1 LRQQR
6 NVVTLSWGGGGC
18 KLVDSKS
25 LNGSMVFTASFSCSP
40 YHYAHVQD
48 LTSQV
53 SAETDPV
60 SLLPKVVSLL
70 YIQVSLFRLLCFCW
84 LFFVI
89 NMNCLVNRFTIKLF
103 KPLEGPFL
111 LLFLDWRYV
120 YVYHMKMLLKYVL
133 QDFWVWLHTFYIHVN
148 NLPCVVLKSKNM
160 LKFCTRKTGIIDKLD
175 NRLS

>member
-1 LRQQR
+1 MWYSFLDFIVS
-6 NVVTLSWGGGGC
+6 NDPAFFINLKKWIDGLWSFFLMFSLSLC
-18 KLVDSKS
+18 
-25 LNGSMVFTASFSCSP
+25 
-40 YHYAHVQD
+40 HVQD

-84 LFFVI
+84 LSFVI

-120 YVYHMKMLLKYVL
+120 YIYHMKMFSKYVL
-133 QDFWVWLHTFYIHVN
+133 QDFWVWLHTFYIHGN
-148 NLPCVVLKSKNM
+148 N
-160 LKFCTRKTGIIDKLD
+160 
-175 NRLS
+175 

>member
-1 LRQQR
+1 MIETAEKCGNFVLGGGGG
-6 NVVTLSWGGGGC
+6 GGGGC

-70 YIQVSLFRLLCFCW
+70 YIQVSLFRLLCFC
-84 LFFVI
+84 
-89 NMNCLVNRFTIKLF
+89 
-103 KPLEGPFL
+103 
-111 LLFLDWRYV
+111 
-120 YVYHMKMLLKYVL
+120 
-133 QDFWVWLHTFYIHVN
+133 
-148 NLPCVVLKSKNM
+148 
-160 LKFCTRKTGIIDKLD
+160 
-175 NRLS
+175 